1 MAMDSTAYRIFTIA
15 IVIMGLGITVS
26 SRSAADEF
34 YPPGGKRIIDVT
46 ESDRAAGNDAYR
58 RLIGR
63 RFRVI
68 MPALAVCESLKVTR
82 GPSPVEVCPRS
93 WLDRFVTVRN
103 IEHLRIHYRAGD
115 SGYYIDYI
123 HCVLERDSGERG
135 HWFDML
141 SSPDYFPKEISRT
154 PVLDSFQAIFAP
166 EAIPGSA
173 GAIPGSFENIG
184 AGEPSGAPLLETVQ
198 GEERAAP
205 ERLIALL
212 DQSVSKGIE
221 EASLYIKQYR
231 FHEVAKAVVSA
242 AGKLP
247 PDEQG
252 DRHTRQTAALVL
264 GRIGDPVAVGTLVR
278 MLKDDSPFVK
288 KAAARALAEI
298 GSWRA
303 LPALE
308 SLLTSLLKPAV
319 EPAPSPGG
327 AVVDI
332 YFFRQHRWE
341 TSLEALAAMVEIV
354 TRRGASAAFGEEKS
368 ILEAMRTPVPRP
380 DDLLAGAAFCYR
392 KTREPMI
399 NGEKIAWLRASV
411 NAMHELIGNYPDDAS
426 APALR
431 RVLFYIGQ
439 VRGIGWK
446 GE

>member
-1 MAMDSTAYRIFTIA
+1 MFTIA
-15 IVIMGLGITVS
+15 IVTIGLGIAVS
-26 SRSAADEF
+26 CCSAGAEL
-34 YPPGGKRIIDVT
+34 YPPGGKRIVNVT
-46 ESDRAAGNDAYR
+46 ESDSVSGNAAYR

-63 RFRVI
+63 RFRILV
-68 MPALAVCESLKVTR
+68 PGLAVCEALKVTR
-82 GPSPVEVCPRS
+82 GPSPVEVSPRS

-103 IEHLRIHYRAGD
+103 IEHLRIHYRAGY
-115 SGYYIDYI
+115 SGYFIDYI

-141 SSPDYFPKEISRT
+141 SSPDHFPKEIGRS
-154 PVLDSFQAIFAP
+154 PVLDAFQAIFAP
-166 EAIPGSA
+166 EALPGSA
-173 GAIPGSFENIG
+173 GAIPGSFETIG
-184 AGEPSGAPLLETVQ
+184 AGGPSGAPLLETVQ

-212 DQSVSKGIE
+212 DRSVSKGIE
-221 EASLYIKQYR
+221 EAGLYTKQYR
-231 FHEVAKAVVSA
+231 FHEVAKAVVLA
-242 AGKLP
+242 VGKLP

-252 DRHTRQTAALVL
+252 VRHTRQTAARVL
-264 GRIGDPVAVGTLVR
+264 GRIGDPLAVDPLVR
-278 MLKDDSPFVK
+278 MLQDDNPFVK

-303 LPALE
+303 LPAFE
-308 SLLTSLLKPAV
+308 GLLTSLLKPVV

-341 TSLEALAAMVEIV
+341 TSLDVLAAMVEIA
-354 TRRGASAAFGEEKS
+354 TRRGASPAFGEEKS

-380 DDLLAGAAFCYR
+380 DDLLAGAALCYR
-392 KTREPMI
+392 KSGEPMI